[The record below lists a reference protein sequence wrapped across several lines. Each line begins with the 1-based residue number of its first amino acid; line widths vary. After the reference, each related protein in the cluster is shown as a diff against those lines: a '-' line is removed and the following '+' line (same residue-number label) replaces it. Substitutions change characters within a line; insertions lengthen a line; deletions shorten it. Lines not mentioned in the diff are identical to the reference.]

1 MSIVFRPLPAPVAA
15 GARVGV
21 MTLAGPVDPDRVS
34 EGLALLRESG
44 FSVVQAPN
52 LHRRT
57 GYLAGGDGE
66 RLAGLEALLDAGV
79 DVLIAARGGY
89 GTTRLLPDL
98 PWERLEA
105 WGGWVVGFSDVTALH
120 AALSPRFPVAT
131 LHGPMVTTLGRDPES
146 TGRLLRYLRGAT
158 PSELFDLAG
167 TVVLRGGVAAGPA
180 VGGNLSVLAALEG
193 TPYRP
198 SYEGAVLFLEDV
210 GEPGYRLDR
219 LLTQLRQTSA
229 LAGVRAVLAGEL
241 HRCGRDE
248 PGFEARWHE
257 LLLEAA
263 PAGAVVVAGLSFGHG
278 TVNVPFPLGGGVE
291 VDTRRGVVR
300 WEGP

>member
-1 MSIVFRPLPAPVAA
+1 
-15 GARVGV
+15 

-34 EGLALLRESG
+34 SGLALLRSFG

-52 LHRRT
+52 LHRRE

-89 GTTRLLPDL
+89 GTTRLLPEL
-98 PWERLEA
+98 PWERLAA

-120 AALSPRFPVAT
+120 AALSSRFPAAT
-131 LHGPMVTTLGRDPES
+131 LHGPMVSTLGRDPVS
-146 TGRLLRYLRGAT
+146 TERLLGWLRGQGPAELLGLEGAT
-158 PSELFDLAG
+158 
-167 TVVLRGGVAAGPA
+167 VLRGGTALGPA

-198 SYEGAVLFLEDV
+198 SYDGAVLFLEDV

-229 LAGVRAVLAGEL
+229 LTGVRAVLAGEL
-241 HRCGRDE
+241 HHCGRDE
-248 PGFEARWHE
+248 PGFEAHWHE

-263 PAGAVVVAGLSFGHG
+263 PAEAVVVAGLAFGHG
-278 TVNVPFPLGGGVE
+278 TVNLPFPLGAGVE